1 MTITSLSGRAVPLI
15 LDHADYGSAVLLQ
28 GAPIPW
34 TDLPAL
40 VGYLRQV
47 QALLDP
53 DALYLDAG
61 ALLFAGA
68 ARVPGLIGEM
78 AARSRTGYALRTLL
92 ASPELLDFA
101 SVTIRTAGD
110 AVRREVTL
118 AVPSPAR
125 FLMRAHAIAGTDVA
139 NVSADQADSASMYLA
154 EWLGKLGSMPL
165 SLVLLDARHTEGD
178 TAELE
183 AAERLADYS
192 AITNVARHLALDL
205 ALRTDEGL
213 EVDGDASAA
222 VIPDSFWL
230 AEDPGAPAPAEL
242 WLTHVPAQAHP
253 ETVLERITLLNS
265 DGS

>member
-40 VGYLRQV
+40 V
-47 QALLDP
+47 
-53 DALYLDAG
+53 
-61 ALLFAGA
+61 AGA

-101 SVTIRTAGD
+101 SVTIRTAAD

-139 NVSADQADSASMYLA
+139 NVSADQADSASMY
-154 EWLGKLGSMPL
+154 LGSMPL

>member
-61 ALLFAGA
+61 ALLSP
-68 ARVPGLIGEM
+68 ARRACQGLIGEM

-101 SVTIRTAGD
+101 SVTIRTAAD

-118 AVPSPAR
+118 AVPSPR
-125 FLMRAHAIAGTDVA
+125 DSSCGHTRSRAPTLRISVQINPIRRRCTSRSG
-139 NVSADQADSASMYLA
+139 SAS
-154 EWLGKLGSMPL
+154 
-165 SLVLLDARHTEGD
+165 
-178 TAELE
+178 
-183 AAERLADYS
+183 S
-192 AITNVARHLALDL
+192 AVCR
-205 ALRTDEGL
+205 
-213 EVDGDASAA
+213 
-222 VIPDSFWL
+222 
-230 AEDPGAPAPAEL
+230 
-242 WLTHVPAQAHP
+242 
-253 ETVLERITLLNS
+253 
-265 DGS
+265 